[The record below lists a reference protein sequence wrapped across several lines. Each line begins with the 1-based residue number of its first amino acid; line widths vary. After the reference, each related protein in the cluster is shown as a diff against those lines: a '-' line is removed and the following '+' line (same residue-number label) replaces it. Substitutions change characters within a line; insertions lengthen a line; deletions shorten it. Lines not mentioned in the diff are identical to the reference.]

1 MGRREAE
8 EESGESSQKGMS
20 TPRALANQKLY
31 HAKILIR
38 FWQTAIAE
46 ENIAKT
52 VLEQAFGSAVRDHL
66 IGAYGW
72 FLLEISQPKEMP
84 EQPPRCCDELP
95 SVALGRETPPEI
107 NEFLQLERA
116 GWLSRLLNSNTPFG
130 TSAALGNL
138 PSQNLATV
146 AGGEYGPDEA
156 LRWHDE
162 LAALFGRM
170 TDSLDEY

>member
-1 MGRREAE
+1 
-8 EESGESSQKGMS
+8 MS

-38 FWQTAIAE
+38 YWQAAIAE

-72 FLLEISQPKEMP
+72 FLLEILQPDAMP
-84 EQPPRCCDELP
+84 EQPPHCAEELP
-95 SVALGRETPPEI
+95 AIIAGRETPPEI
-107 NEFLQLERA
+107 NEFLHLERE
-116 GWLSRLLNSNTPFG
+116 GWLSKMLNPNSPFDP
-130 TSAALGNL
+130 SAELRNP

-146 AGGEYGPDEA
+146 AGGEYGPNEA

-162 LAALFGRM
+162 LVALFGRM